1 MLRQFW
7 LSEDGATAIEYA
19 MIAVF
24 LSIVIVTAART
35 IGVNLSSKYFMPV
48 ANNLT

>member
-1 MLRQFW
+1 MLRRFW
-7 LSEDGATAIEYA
+7 SSEDGATAIEYA

-24 LSIVIVTAART
+24 LSITIVAAART
-35 IGVNLSSKYFMPV
+35 IGGNLSAKYYMPV